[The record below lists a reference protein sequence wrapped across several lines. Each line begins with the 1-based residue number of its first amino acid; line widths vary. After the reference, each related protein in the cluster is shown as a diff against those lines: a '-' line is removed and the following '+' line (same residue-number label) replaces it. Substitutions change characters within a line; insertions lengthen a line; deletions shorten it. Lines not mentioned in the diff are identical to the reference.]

1 MPRLLSQPQVQ
12 TLLREST
19 GKVRERK
26 TRKNRKEKMKK
37 RRRKKTMMRKTS
49 PVPQTVGAARSG
61 GAGSAKHDTLS
72 EMITSTT

>member
-26 TRKNRKEKMKK
+26 TRKNRKEKMK